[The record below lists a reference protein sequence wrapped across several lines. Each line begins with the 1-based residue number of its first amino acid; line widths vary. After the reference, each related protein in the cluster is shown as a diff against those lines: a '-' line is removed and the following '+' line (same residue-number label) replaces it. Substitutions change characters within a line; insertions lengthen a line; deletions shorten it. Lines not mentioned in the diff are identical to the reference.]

1 MRFLLIVKAAASSAS
16 GTVRA
21 DQLLIQMARF
31 HEELARAGALL
42 DGAGLMPSEA
52 GWRIRYGSDTPSLID
67 GPGEVSATAMAGYTL
82 IQARSREEALE
93 WSKRFPSPR
102 GDGFLAEIEV
112 RPLRGLDEVRSC
124 PFSSRVHTLDMGR

>member
-1 MRFLLIVKAAASSAS
+1 MRFLLIVKAATSTANSI
-16 GTVRA
+16 RA

-52 GWRIRYGSDTPSLID
+52 GWRIRYGCDNPGLID
-67 GPGEVSATAMAGYTL
+67 GLSETSATAMAGYTV
-82 IQARSREEALE
+82 IQARSRDEALE

-102 GDGFLAEIEV
+102 GEGFLAEIEV
-112 RPLRGLDEVRSC
+112 RPLRGFDEVRSC
-124 PFSSRVHTLDMGR
+124 PILSRLHPLDLGR